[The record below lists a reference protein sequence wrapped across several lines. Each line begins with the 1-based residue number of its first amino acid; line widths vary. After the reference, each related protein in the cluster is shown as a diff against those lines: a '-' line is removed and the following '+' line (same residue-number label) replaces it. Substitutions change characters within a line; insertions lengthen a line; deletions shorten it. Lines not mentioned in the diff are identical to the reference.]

1 MNKVTRR
8 ALLASGGVIGV
19 GALGVG
25 GLAGRNWLRDR
36 EPPVLQAED
45 AKGRLLWTNWS
56 GITHSYPAKRAAPRS
71 EDELLDILTKA
82 PAPVRPVGS
91 GHSFTAIVPTEGTLL
106 TLDGMTG
113 LVSHDAATNRATVR
127 AGTRLVD
134 LGPALAAIGQEMSNL
149 PDINKQSVAGAMSTG
164 THGTGRGLP
173 AVHGAVVAMRLATPS
188 GEIIECDATNRPEVF
203 NAARAGVGAFGVITQ
218 VTLQNQPLK
227 RVLKRTELRPTN
239 DVIADWPALRQRHR
253 NVEFFPLPFS
263 SYSVVVSHDVTDR
276 PVKPRGPDTDVELM
290 MGIKKLR
297 DWFEFAPSLRC
308 KYADQELAKIE
319 PEEVVDEGWKLLS
332 NERPVRFNEMEYHLP
347 IENQMAALREVLKAI
362 EAHRRDVFFP
372 LEARVIAADDA
383 WLSPFYQR
391 ESGSVAV
398 HAYYREDYDFFFSLI
413 EPIFRRH
420 GGRPHWGKL
429 HSLKARDLAQIYPRW
444 KEANEVRRELD
455 PQGRMLNPFLKGLF
469 VDG

>member
-8 ALLASGGVIGV
+8 ALLASGGVIGA

-36 EPPVLQAED
+36 EPPVLPAAD
-45 AKGRLLWTNWS
+45 ANGRLLWTNWS
-56 GITHSYPAKRAAPRS
+56 GIAHSYPQKRAAPRS

-82 PAPVRPVGS
+82 PAPIRPVGS

-113 LVSHDAATNRATVR
+113 LVDHDAATNRATVR

-134 LGPALAAIGQEMSNL
+134 LGPALAAIGQEMDNL

-164 THGTGRGLP
+164 THGTGRGIP
-173 AVHGAVVAMRLATPS
+173 AVHGSVIAMRLATPS
-188 GEIIECDATNRPEVF
+188 GEVIDCDATTRPEIF
-203 NAARAGVGAFGVITQ
+203 NAARVGVGAFGVVTQ
-218 VTLQNQPLK
+218 VTLQNQPLR
-227 RVLKRTELRPTN
+227 RVLKRTEIRPT
-239 DVIADWPALRQRHR
+239 DEVIEDWPALRQRHR
-253 NVEFFPLPFS
+253 NVEFFPLPFT

-276 PVKPRGPDTDVELM
+276 PLKPRGPDTDVELM

-297 DWFEFAPSLRC
+297 DWFEFAPSLRR
-308 KYADQELAKIE
+308 KYADEELAKVP
-319 PEEVVDEGWKLLS
+319 PEDMVDEGWKLLS

-347 IENQMAALREVLKAI
+347 IETQMTALREVLAAI

-398 HAYYREDYDFFFSLI
+398 HAYYREDYDFFFSI
-413 EPIFRRH
+413 VEPIFRRH

-444 KEANEVRRELD
+444 RDANEVRRELD

-469 VDG
+469 IDG